1 MDCMRVYTK
10 RYGMKE
16 LYETQGT
23 GGNAVREG
31 RLTMRNFKAMF
42 GTQDMTVGKPL
53 NNLASFAI
61 PLLIGNLAQQ
71 MYNTVDAVIVGRY
84 VGDSALAAVG
94 TSGPVL
100 NLLFL
105 LFMGISTG
113 AGILVSQ
120 YFGAHRTRDLNAA
133 VGTCLTL
140 TFIASVI
147 IMIIGPFIIGPLM
160 TLLETPPD
168 VYDMAVDYLTIVVL
182 GIVGTGFYNIGS
194 GVLRGL
200 GDAFSPL
207 LYLIVACFLNMVL
220 DVVFVANFGM
230 ATKGVALA
238 TILAQAV
245 SAALCLW
252 RLTHMK
258 KTLQLTPRTL
268 IPEKNMMASTVR
280 LGLPSGLTQ
289 AIFSMAA
296 IVVQAL
302 TNSFGTSV
310 IACSIVVMR
319 VDGFAMMP
327 NFTFGMAMTT
337 FVGQNVGAGRMD
349 RVQEG
354 VKEGLRMGL
363 IIAVALVAAILL
375 FGENLMRLFT
385 ETDEVVRLGVHMMQ
399 ILAVGYIAMAV
410 TQSLSGVMRGA
421 GDTMTP
427 MWVSIVTTIVIRMPL
442 AYGIAYFTRSEALP
456 NGTPDSIFISLLIS
470 WIMGALLT
478 VIFYR
483 RGKWRKTGVI
493 RDPA

>member
-1 MDCMRVYTK
+1 
-10 RYGMKE
+10 MKG
-16 LYETQGT
+16 L
-23 GGNAVREG
+23 
-31 RLTMRNFKAMF
+31 KAMF
-42 GTQDMTVGKPL
+42 GAQDMTVGKPIA
-53 NNLASFAI
+53 NLAAFAI

-71 MYNTVDAVIVGRY
+71 MYNTVDSIIVGRY

-120 YFGAHRTRDLNAA
+120 YFGAHRDEDLTAC

-140 TFIASVI
+140 TLIASVFIMVFGTLI
-147 IMIIGPFIIGPLM
+147 ISPLM
-160 TLLETPPD
+160 RLLDTPED
-168 VYDMAVDYLTIVVL
+168 VYGMAVDYLTIVVL
-182 GIVGTGFYNIGS
+182 GIVGTGYYNIGS
-194 GVLRGL
+194 GILRGL

-207 LYLIVACFLNMVL
+207 LFLIVACLLNIVL
-220 DVVFVANFGM
+220 DIVFVANFGM
-230 ATKGVALA
+230 ATAGVALA
-238 TILAQAV
+238 TVIAQAV

-258 KTLQLTPRTL
+258 KTLRLTRRCLLPDRR
-268 IPEKNMMASTVR
+268 MMALTIR

-310 IACSIVVMR
+310 IACAIVVMR

-337 FVGQNVGAGRMD
+337 FVGQNVGAARMD

-354 VKEGLRMGL
+354 VRDGVRMGL
-363 IIAVALVAAILL
+363 AIAAVLVAGILL

-385 ETDEVVRLGVHMMQ
+385 ETDEVVRLGVHMLR

-421 GDTMTP
+421 GDTVTP
-427 MWVSIVTTIVIRMPL
+427 MWISVLTTIVIRVPI
-442 AYGIAYFTRSEALP
+442 AYGIAFLTRSDALP
-456 NGTPDSIFISLLIS
+456 NGTPDCIFISLLVS
-470 WIMGALLT
+470 WVMGAAITALA
-478 VIFYR
+478 YR
-483 RGKWRKTGVI
+483 KGKWRSSVVVG
-493 RDPA
+493 

>member
-1 MDCMRVYTK
+1 
-10 RYGMKE
+10 MKG
-16 LYETQGT
+16 L
-23 GGNAVREG
+23 
-31 RLTMRNFKAMF
+31 KAMF
-42 GTQDMTVGKPL
+42 GAQDMTVGKPIA
-53 NNLASFAI
+53 NLAAFAI

-71 MYNTVDAVIVGRY
+71 MYNTVDSIIVGRY

-120 YFGAHRTRDLNAA
+120 YFGAHRDEDLTAC

-140 TFIASVI
+140 TLIASVF
-147 IMIIGPFIIGPLM
+147 IMIFGTLIISPLM
-160 TLLETPPD
+160 RLLDTPED
-168 VYDMAVDYLTIVVL
+168 VYGMAVDYLTIVVL
-182 GIVGTGFYNIGS
+182 GIVGTGYYNIGS
-194 GVLRGL
+194 GILRGL

-207 LYLIVACFLNMVL
+207 LFLIVACLLNIVL
-220 DVVFVANFGM
+220 DIVFVANFGM
-230 ATKGVALA
+230 ATAGVALA
-238 TILAQAV
+238 TVIAQAV

-258 KTLQLTPRTL
+258 KTLRLTRRCLLPDRR
-268 IPEKNMMASTVR
+268 MMALTIR

-310 IACSIVVMR
+310 IACAIVVMR

-337 FVGQNVGAGRMD
+337 FVGQNVGAARMD

-354 VKEGLRMGL
+354 VRDGVRMGL
-363 IIAVALVAAILL
+363 AIAAVLVAGILL

-385 ETDEVVRLGVHMMQ
+385 ETDEVVRLGVHMLR

-421 GDTMTP
+421 GDTVTP
-427 MWVSIVTTIVIRMPL
+427 MWISVLTTIVIRVPI
-442 AYGIAYFTRSEALP
+442 AYGIAFLTRSDALP
-456 NGTPDSIFISLLIS
+456 NGTPDCIFISLLVS
-470 WIMGALLT
+470 WVMGAAITALA
-478 VIFYR
+478 YR
-483 RGKWRKTGVI
+483 KGKWRSSVVVG
-493 RDPA
+493 

>member
-1 MDCMRVYTK
+1 MNKLR
-10 RYGMKE
+10 
-16 LYETQGT
+16 
-23 GGNAVREG
+23 
-31 RLTMRNFKAMF
+31 AMF
-42 GTQDMTVGKPL
+42 GAQDMTEGRPL
-53 NNLASFAI
+53 TNLALFAL

-71 MYNTVDAVIVGRY
+71 MYNTVDSIIVGRY

-100 NLLFL
+100 NLLLL

-120 YFGAHRTRDLNAA
+120 YFGAHREKELTHTI
-133 VGTCLTL
+133 GSCLTL
-140 TFIASVI
+140 TLIAGII
-147 IMIIGPFIIGPLM
+147 IMAVGTFIVRPLM
-160 TLLETPPD
+160 TLLDTPPD
-168 VYDMAVDYLTIVVL
+168 VYDMAVDYLTIIVL
-182 GIVGTGFYNIGS
+182 GIVGAAYYNIVS
-194 GVLRGL
+194 GILRGL
-200 GDAFSPL
+200 GDSFTPL
-207 LYLIVACFLNMVL
+207 VFLIVACLLNIAL
-220 DVVFVANFGM
+220 DILFVAKFNM
-230 ATKGVALA
+230 AAAGVALA
-238 TILAQAV
+238 TVIAQSI

-258 KTLQLTPRTL
+258 KTVHLSLRSL
-268 IPEKNMMASTVR
+268 IPDRPITAKIIR

-310 IACSIVVMR
+310 IACAIVVMR

-349 RVQEG
+349 RVREG
-354 VKEGLRMGL
+354 VRDGLRAGL
-363 IIAVALVAAILL
+363 LISFVLVAAILL

-385 ETDEVVRLGVHMMQ
+385 STEEVVRLGVHMMR

-421 GDTMTP
+421 GDTLTP
-427 MWVSIVTTIVIRMPL
+427 MWISLLTTIVVRVPL
-442 AYGIAYFTRSEALP
+442 AYGIAALTRTSELP
-456 NGTPDSIFISLLIS
+456 NGSPDCLFISLLIS
-470 WIMGALLT
+470 WVTGAVVTSLL
-478 VIFYR
+478 YR
-483 RGKWRKTGVI
+483 RGGWKNKGVV
-493 RDPA
+493 DAD

>member
-1 MDCMRVYTK
+1 MNNSATPSTK
-10 RYGMKE
+10 K
-16 LYETQGT
+16 
-23 GGNAVREG
+23 REI
-31 RLTMRNFKAMF
+31 RMNRFKKFF
-42 GTQDMTVGKPL
+42 GAQDMTVGKPL
-53 NNLASFAI
+53 SNLIAFSV

-71 MYNTVDAVIVGRY
+71 MYNTVDSIIVGKY

-94 TSGPVL
+94 TSGPIL
-100 NLLFL
+100 NLLLL

-120 YFGAHRTRDLNAA
+120 YFGAHKQKELETS

-140 TFIASVI
+140 TFIASLI
-147 IMIIGPFIIGPLM
+147 IMAVGPLIIEPLM
-160 TLLETPPD
+160 TLLDTPPD
-168 VYDMAVDYLTIVVL
+168 VYGMAVDYLKIVTV
-182 GIVGTGFYNIGS
+182 GIAGSAYYNIVS

-200 GDAFSPL
+200 GDSVSPL
-207 LYLIVACFLNMVL
+207 IFLIVACVLNIFL
-220 DVVFVANFGM
+220 DIFFVAKLGM
-230 ATKGVALA
+230 TADGVALA
-238 TILAQAV
+238 TVIAQAV
-245 SAALCLW
+245 SACLCLW

-258 KTLQLTPRTL
+258 KLLVVRKENL
-268 IPEKNMMASTVR
+268 IPDKRITMKTIR

-289 AIFSMAA
+289 MIFSMAA

-310 IACSIVVMR
+310 IACAIVVMR

-354 VKEGLRMGL
+354 VKKGVAAGL
-363 IIAVALVAAILL
+363 IVAVMLVAGILL
-375 FGENLMRLFT
+375 FGKNLMHMFT
-385 ETDEVVRLGVHMMQ
+385 ETQEVIDLGVHMLH

-427 MWVSIVTTIVIRMPL
+427 MWISLITTVIIRMPL
-442 AYGIAYFTRSEALP
+442 AYGMAYLTRSEALP
-456 NGTPDSIFISLLIS
+456 NGNPDSIFVSLLIS
-470 WIMGALLT
+470 WVMGAVLT
-478 VIFYR
+478 TIAYR
-483 RGKWRKTGVI
+483 RGKWRRLAGEKI
-493 RDPA
+493 

>member
-1 MDCMRVYTK
+1 MSKLKD
-10 RYGMKE
+10 
-16 LYETQGT
+16 
-23 GGNAVREG
+23 
-31 RLTMRNFKAMF
+31 MF
-42 GTQDMTVGKPL
+42 GAQDMTVGRPL
-53 NNLASFAI
+53 TNLAMFAL

-71 MYNTVDAVIVGRY
+71 MYNTVDSIIVGRY

-100 NLLFL
+100 NLLLL

-120 YFGAHRTRDLNAA
+120 YFGAHRQQELTKTI
-133 VGTCLTL
+133 GTCLTL
-140 TFIASVI
+140 TLIAGLI
-147 IMIIGPFIIGPLM
+147 IMAVGPLIVRPLM
-160 TLLETPPD
+160 TLLDTPPD
-168 VYDMAVDYLTIVVL
+168 VYDMAVDYLIIIVV
-182 GIVGTGFYNIGS
+182 GIVGAAYYNIVS
-194 GVLRGL
+194 GILRGL
-200 GDAFSPL
+200 GDSFTPL
-207 LYLIVACFLNMVL
+207 VFLIVACLLNIVL
-220 DVVFVANFGM
+220 DIVFVASFGM
-230 ATKGVALA
+230 AAAGVALA
-238 TILAQAV
+238 TVIAQAV

-258 KTLQLTPRTL
+258 GTVHLSLRSL
-268 IPEKNMMASTVR
+268 IPDRRMTAQIIR

-349 RVQEG
+349 RVREG
-354 VKEGLRMGL
+354 VRVGLRAGL
-363 IIAVALVAAILL
+363 VISFALVAGILL

-385 ETDEVVRLGVHMMQ
+385 STQEVVSLGVHMMR
-399 ILAVGYIAMAV
+399 ILAVGYVAMAV

-421 GDTMTP
+421 GDTLTP
-427 MWVSIVTTIVIRMPL
+427 MWVSLLTTIVVRVPV
-442 AYGIAYFTRSEALP
+442 AYGIAALTHSPEMP
-456 NGTPDSIFISLLIS
+456 NGTPDCLYISLLIS
-470 WIMGALLT
+470 WVTGAVVTSIL
-478 VIFYR
+478 YR
-483 RGKWRKTGVI
+483 RGKWKSKGVVG
-493 RDPA
+493 AN